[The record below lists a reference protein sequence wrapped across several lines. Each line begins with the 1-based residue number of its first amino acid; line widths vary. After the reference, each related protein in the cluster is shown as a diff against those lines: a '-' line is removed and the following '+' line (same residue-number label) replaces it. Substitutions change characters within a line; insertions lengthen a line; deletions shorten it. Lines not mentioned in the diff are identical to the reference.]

1 MKFFRWSVTLNGQ
14 TVVVVAPDKL
24 LATKEAARELKVMWS
39 KTARDMEVFKI
50 GTARR
55 SRK

>member
-24 LATKEAARELKVMWS
+24 LATKEAARALKVMWS

-50 GTARR
+50 GTVRR